1 MLWRQHTFLDLST
14 LHGFHTEQW
23 VVYYNR
29 DGDLRDSGHP
39 PTVSAFS
46 LATCSSFSFP
56 ASSLLKA
63 ATDSDA
69 SFSFSNPVFILELKN
84 PGKKCLK
91 KRKKKKRKVANALV
105 FKCHFARK

>member
-91 KRKKKKRKVANALV
+91 KKKEKEKKSG
-105 FKCHFARK
+105 KCPCFQVSFR